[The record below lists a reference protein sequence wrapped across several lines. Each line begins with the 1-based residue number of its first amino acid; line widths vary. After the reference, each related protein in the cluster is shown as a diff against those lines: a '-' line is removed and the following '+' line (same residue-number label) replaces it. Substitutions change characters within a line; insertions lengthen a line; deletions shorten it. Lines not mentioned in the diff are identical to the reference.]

1 MENMI
6 HSKDSIWSTKTM
18 IKISVLGVLAFLIM
32 FIEIPMWFTPPFL
45 KIDLSDIPALV
56 GAFALGPIAGVAIEF
71 LKNVLHMVLKGTSTM
86 GVGELANFIIGSVFV
101 YTAGILY
108 YKKRNFAAAVRGLIL
123 GTIVMTLVASVA
135 NYVFLIPFYA
145 KLFGANVEL
154 YVSMGSQV
162 NSLVTDFKTFILFGI
177 VPFNLLKGIIVSILT
192 IPVYKRLSKV
202 LHKY

>member
-71 LKNVLHMVLKGTSTM
+71 LKNVLHMLLKGTSTM

>member
-108 YKKRNFAAAVRGLIL
+108 YKKRNFAAAVR
-123 GTIVMTLVASVA
+123 
-135 NYVFLIPFYA
+135 
-145 KLFGANVEL
+145 
-154 YVSMGSQV
+154 
-162 NSLVTDFKTFILFGI
+162 SLVG
-177 VPFNLLKGIIVSILT
+177 G
-192 IPVYKRLSKV
+192 
-202 LHKY
+202 

>member
-145 KLFGANVEL
+145 KLFGANLEL